1 MVESGAQAQLPIRS
15 RVLFVTPQQTVAFI
29 AWMKCLTFLSLRMKS
44 KEKFSF
50 VAFSGKFSA
59 QETKSMNVESGN
71 EKYLDFATIFLLL
84 GSWTNRLEL
93 HNKYSFIYN
102 NLYIFVESDQKL
114 FMKSYEQLKLLTTR
128 RINC

>member
-1 MVESGAQAQLPIRS
+1 
-15 RVLFVTPQQTVAFI
+15 
-29 AWMKCLTFLSLRMKS
+29 MKS

-71 EKYLDFATIFLLL
+71 EKYLDFATIFLLS
-84 GSWTNRLEL
+84 GSWMNRLEL

-128 RINC
+128 GINC